1 MTTLSSLN
9 QQFGIDDRLVFV
21 AGPGDLPVARVRN
34 DFAIAEIALLGAHV
48 LSYQP
53 HDTEPVLWV
62 SSQSNFAVGKP
73 IRGGIPVCWP
83 WFAGHPTDSNK
94 PAHGFVRTALWTV
107 LDTRTTRDDRTEIEL
122 GFESNEDTLSLWP
135 HPFALRLRVTVG
147 PALTVTLFTCNTG
160 DEPFNFT
167 GALHTYFH
175 VGDAAQIAIHGLDG
189 VDYLDKVDGM
199 ARKTQQGPVEITG
212 FTDRVYLDTDGEC
225 IIEDPVLKRKVH
237 IEKAGSATTVVWNP
251 WRVAAPRLPDFA
263 DDEYPSMV
271 CVETAKAADDV
282 ETIAPAEEHHLTA
295 HIWVDGQ

>member
-199 ARKTQQGPVEITG
+199 AAKPS
-212 FTDRVYLDTDGEC
+212 
-225 IIEDPVLKRKVH
+225 
-237 IEKAGSATTVVWNP
+237 KAPSRSPASPTASTWTPTVSASSKI
-251 WRVAAPRLPDFA
+251 L
-263 DDEYPSMV
+263 
-271 CVETAKAADDV
+271 C
-282 ETIAPAEEHHLTA
+282 
-295 HIWVDGQ
+295 